1 MNESIKKVI
10 IFGVGVATGVA
21 TSYFILKNKYEE
33 MYQEEIAE
41 YKQRHKDN
49 ETDAVAKYYNDLSK
63 KYGDPNSTE
72 STTENLDESE
82 PEDDESEDFVNFQ
95 MEKEPKEEKVMKKPY
110 EITEDE
116 FGEKYEETETLTLY
130 SDGVLVNS
138 SGEIL
143 DHDEAERL
151 VGKDAEDLIDLFT
164 DSDSIFIRNDIL
176 KTDYEILRD
185 EDGFYEEDDFD

>member
-116 FGEKYEETETLTLY
+116 FGERYEETETFTLY

-143 DHDEAERL
+143 DHDEAERI

-185 EDGFYEEDDFD
+185 EDGFYEEDDSD